1 MNYKKIALGIVI
13 ISVIITAGSVA
24 LAQFAKCGLPDQSS
38 LSNMLCSGFYEQKI
52 EPLFWSFLSL
62 LPIAVLLY
70 FIRREVFIAW
80 AKFAAVA
87 FPLMLAIMLYT
98 YNDAPMR
105 SGFGLSGLISNEQFA
120 TAILPSLFFLV
131 SLIIIIVKSRKRQ

>member
-1 MNYKKIALGIVI
+1 MTQKNTITSLLVILVLITTISYFMIGDGFGICTEGAI
-13 ISVIITAGSVA
+13 KNRG
-24 LAQFAKCGLPDQSS
+24 C
-38 LSNMLCSGFYEQKI
+38 
-52 EPLFWSFLSL
+52 LSL
-62 LPIAVLLY
+62 LNDISEPIFYSSISLLLVVASL
-70 FIRREVFIAW
+70 FFVRREVFIAW

-87 FPLMLAIMLYT
+87 FPLMLGILLYT

-131 SLIIIIVKSRKRQ
+131 SLIIIIVKSKKK